1 MTTVIGYSLK
11 ENKEGKKFV
20 NLELQGDIVMVQ
32 SQESGRFYATAKKA
46 FISSTFNEKTAI
58 ELVGKEIPGRI
69 EKVDCM
75 AYEYTVPTTGEVIVL
90 SHRYEF
96 VPEGQP
102 IPLRVVKSLKL
113 EEAEF

>member
-11 ENKEGKKFV
+11 ENKNGKKFV

-32 SQESGRFYATAKKA
+32 SQESGRYYATAKKA
-46 FISSTFNEKTAI
+46 VISSTFDEETA
-58 ELVGKEIPGRI
+58 EQLVGKEIPGRI
-69 EKVDCM
+69 EKVDCLE
-75 AYEYTVPTTGEVIVL
+75 YEFTIPSTGEVTML

-102 IPLRVVKSLKL
+102 IPLRVVKSLEL

>member
-11 ENKEGKKFV
+11 ENKQGKKFV

-32 SQESGRFYATAKKA
+32 SQENGRYYATAKKA
-46 FISSTFNEKTAI
+46 SISSTFDEETAI

-69 EKVDCM
+69 EKVDCLE
-75 AYEYTVPTTGEVIVL
+75 YEYTIASTGETIML

-102 IPLRVVKSLKL
+102 TPLRVVKSLEL
-113 EEAEF
+113 EAAPF